1 MKHVLPNN
9 HSIPEPSDAP
19 SLLATCAPAAPS
31 LRLSAVIITLR
42 RSTRIT
48 RVNEQGTI

>member
-19 SLLATCAPAAPS
+19 SLLAIRIPAAP
-31 LRLSAVIITLR
+31 SAVIITLR

-48 RVNEQGTI
+48 RVNEQGII